1 MTSFSYTANNWA
13 WVQSRVMTFTVSR
26 PSGCQLLAV
35 AAPLRVE
42 YDGSVSA
49 TVFKPFF
56 TGTAHNTLPLE
67 HLDVRIK

>member
-1 MTSFSYTANNWA
+1 MGA
-13 WVQSRVMTFTVSR
+13 VQGDDLHCVS
-26 PSGCQLLAV
+26 SKCQLLAV